1 MVSLFDHYSHLIKYN
16 DTGPKKKESTR
27 CSRSCTAVHTKQVH
41 VSADL
46 KVYIL
51 RSLDPVYVRLN
62 YVIELCVMRRKM
74 PSSCLLRDWYFR
86 YNDNEFIER
95 LKGKTVNEHWLCVT
109 CNLYSNLQIKHL
121 TFGNIFWVSEEN
133 WFPHAMDP
141 NISERFGGR

>member
-1 MVSLFDHYSHLIKYN
+1 M
-16 DTGPKKKESTR
+16 
-27 CSRSCTAVHTKQVH
+27 H

-74 PSSCLLRDWYFR
+74 SSSCLLRDWYFR

-95 LKGKTVNEHWLCVT
+95 LKGKTVNEHWLCV
-109 CNLYSNLQIKHL
+109 NLYSNLQIKHL

-141 NISERFGGR
+141 NIWERFGVDKGELVDIPL

>member
-1 MVSLFDHYSHLIKYN
+1 M
-16 DTGPKKKESTR
+16 
-27 CSRSCTAVHTKQVH
+27 H

-51 RSLDPVYVRLN
+51 RSLDRVYVRLN

-74 PSSCLLRDWYFR
+74 PSSCLLRDWYCR

-95 LKGKTVNEHWLCVT
+95 LKGKTVDEHWLCV
-109 CNLYSNLQIKHL
+109 NLYSNLQIKHL

-141 NISERFGGR
+141 NIWERFGGR